1 MSREEV
7 RNDLQQPKRE
17 DHELEKAIQR
27 IRLLYVEAKHM
38 PGIRNPLAWAV
49 YQAWNEIELTEVRP
63 R

>member
-1 MSREEV
+1 MSHDEIM
-7 RNDLQQPKRE
+7 NDLQLPKRE
-17 DHELEKAIQR
+17 DRELENVVQR

-49 YQAWNEIELTEVRP
+49 YQAWNEIELTEVKP